1 MKKLITSILF
11 LAVMFS
17 FSPIVVAN
25 SGPTYWQGYPASEIM
40 AISKN
45 SPITVKNEDLIFDF
59 SEDEESD
66 YTTRGRVTATYKMA
80 NPTNETLLVQM
91 AFPFVEKLNGLTRE
105 DVVITADDNV
115 LPYEVYIGDA
125 VESYGSPWQEDK
137 ETSFDFDS
145 IVHSIT
151 QEEYETKSFA
161 ENEKGKLYLINV
173 KPTTE
178 QRINLAVD
186 FDFNSEKTKVITNGF
201 NRYERG
207 HEKTKIAAWCDE
219 PEVLE
224 IFVLGTDID
233 FKINGFTDGNLS
245 EETKFF
251 TYQISTQEVEMKPYL
266 LEYITT
272 NTNAINENLGYCSF
286 PELLEQAHYQR
297 ILTLVYDVKF
307 PPNSEK
313 EISVSY
319 MTTGTMDK
327 TKTVKPLYSFN
338 YILNPAKNWAAFNNL
353 NIKIITPKQAP
364 YLLRSSIELVK
375 EADRMYTITLAELPE
390 DDLTFTLYEDEQIT
404 VLDKVIGK
412 FQNNYGYITLII
424 IVAIGL
430 IILKIRQDDGRKSLS
445 S

>member
-1 MKKLITSILF
+1 M
-11 LAVMFS
+11 
-17 FSPIVVAN
+17 
-25 SGPTYWQGYPASEIM
+25 
-40 AISKN
+40 
-45 SPITVKNEDLIFDF
+45 
-59 SEDEESD
+59 
-66 YTTRGRVTATYKMA
+66 
-80 NPTNETLLVQM
+80 
-91 AFPFVEKLNGLTRE
+91 
-105 DVVITADDNV
+105 
-115 LPYEVYIGDA
+115 
-125 VESYGSPWQEDK
+125 
-137 ETSFDFDS
+137 
-145 IVHSIT
+145 
-151 QEEYETKSFA
+151 
-161 ENEKGKLYLINV
+161 
-173 KPTTE
+173 
-178 QRINLAVD
+178 
-186 FDFNSEKTKVITNGF
+186 
-201 NRYERG
+201 
-207 HEKTKIAAWCDE
+207 
-219 PEVLE
+219 
-224 IFVLGTDID
+224 
-233 FKINGFTDGNLS
+233 
-245 EETKFF
+245 
-251 TYQISTQEVEMKPYL
+251 
-266 LEYITT
+266 
-272 NTNAINENLGYCSF
+272 GYCSF